1 MKFDKRI
8 KSKFEG
14 GDDDNN
20 QSKNKKLNDKNV
32 KFEEEVYVGEPE
44 MEIIPLELVNRKN
57 QQHLGMVS

>member
-20 QSKNKKLNDKNV
+20 QSKNKKLNEKNV

-57 QQHLGMVS
+57 QQHLGMIS

>member
-20 QSKNKKLNDKNV
+20 QSKNKKLNEKNV

>member
-20 QSKNKKLNDKNV
+20 QSKNKKLNEKNV
-32 KFEEEVYVGEPE
+32 KFEEEVYVGETE

>member
-8 KSKFEG
+8 KSKLEG

-20 QSKNKKLNDKNV
+20 QSKNKKLNEKNV
-32 KFEEEVYVGEPE
+32 KFEEEVFIGEPE
-44 MEIIPLELVNRKN
+44 KEIIPLELVNRKN

>member
-14 GDDDNN
+14 GDDDYN
-20 QSKNKKLNDKNV
+20 QSKNKKLNEKNV